1 MGSQWGAYTY
11 IRKYGSTNITRASRS
26 NESTLSRRLAAAHVN
41 CSILSPINSTAWRVS
56 RSNEEKTTA
65 QAVIFGHLPS
75 LQSNFQPQNAF
86 LSPFFLFLPR
96 IDLLEK
102 FSSKSFQN
110 FSFLFLFLFS
120 SPRWKISFSQIPQT
134 PQRSRSRPKF
144 HEIEIKGHTILR
156 FEASSMISILRP
168 PGISISSCH
177 RNDGS
182 PLRRLISRDCIRATE
197 SRLTCVNIRVS
208 QVEKREN
215 IFPFPY
221 CCWVKYIF
229 WMYVY
234 RKESH

>member
-11 IRKYGSTNITRASRS
+11 IRKYGSTNIPRASRS

-56 RSNEEKTTA
+56 RSNEEKTTV
-65 QAVIFGHLPS
+65 QAVIFGHFLLSS
-75 LQSNFQPQNAF
+75 LISNPRMHSCPLSFFSSLESICSREIFPKFF
-86 LSPFFLFLPR
+86 LSFP
-96 IDLLEK
+96 
-102 FSSKSFQN
+102 
-110 FSFLFLFLFS
+110 FLFS

-134 PQRSRSRPKF
+134 PQRSRSRAKF

-177 RNDGS
+177 DGS

-197 SRLTCVNIRVS
+197 SRLTFVNIRVS
-208 QVEKREN
+208 QVEKRED

-221 CCWVKYIF
+221 CCWVRYIF